1 MDDLRRAGDSAGSEI
16 YVEALGVP
24 PGLGEPIY
32 RRLDACLAYAFMGL
46 NAVKG
51 VEIGD
56 GFEVVGCR
64 GSLNAD
70 RMGTQYKDGFASN
83 HAGGIWGHFNGRTDY
98 GKGCDQTDALDSSG
112 NANADVDGN
121 DTVVSTKGRHDPCVG
136 IRATPIL
143 EALTALVLIDQVMAQ
158 RGQCGRI

>member
-83 HAGGIWGHFNGRTDY
+83 HAGGILGAF
-98 GKGCDQTDALDSSG
+98 Q
-112 NANADVDGN
+112 
-121 DTVVSTKGRHDPCVG
+121 
-136 IRATPIL
+136 RAHRL
-143 EALTALVLIDQVMAQ
+143 RQ
-158 RGQCGRI
+158 RLRSNRRPRFVRKCQR